1 MKENFSMQQKLNIL
15 EGELRRERVSYRN
28 TWMDLSEYILP
39 RRGRFF
45 ITDTNEGERKDLSI
59 IDNTATMASRT
70 LSSGMMTGVTSP
82 ARPWFKLQTEIDE
95 LNKNANVKK
104 YFENVEKEMRSVFLK
119 SNLYNKL
126 PTLYEDMGTFSNGC
140 IFMEEDDEDVV
151 RFTSFPIGSYA
162 VANDK
167 KGRARV
173 FFREFQMS
181 VRQIVDKFGR
191 TNPMNPKLID
201 WSNISIAVKNMW
213 ENRNYETMID
223 VNHFVMPNDEYD
235 PRKPESKY
243 KKFASIYYERGD
255 SSTHQNSG
263 AANND
268 ANQKFLSKKGYDY
281 FPALVVRWKVVGEDA
296 YGTGGP
302 GEVCIGDVKQL
313 QLGEKRIAEA
323 IDQKVKPSMIGPTA
337 LRNVKAS
344 ILPGDITYFDEREGA
359 RGFRRLFEIDFDIRE
374 LEGKQSQIRER
385 ISRAYYEDLFLML
398 ANSDRRQI
406 TATEVAERKEEK
418 LLALGPVLES
428 INQDLLDPLIENTYA
443 IMNRRGLLPEIPEE
457 LDGQDYNIEYISIM
471 AQAQKLAGIGSI
483 ERFLGFVGQASSF
496 DPAVVQKVNIEEAI
510 EIYGDIVGV
519 PATLIKS
526 KEEMEKLRQQQQA
539 AMQAQRESENVAQMV
554 ESGKSLSETKMTENS
569 ALAELIGG

>member
-1 MKENFSMQQKLNIL
+1 MQQKLNIL